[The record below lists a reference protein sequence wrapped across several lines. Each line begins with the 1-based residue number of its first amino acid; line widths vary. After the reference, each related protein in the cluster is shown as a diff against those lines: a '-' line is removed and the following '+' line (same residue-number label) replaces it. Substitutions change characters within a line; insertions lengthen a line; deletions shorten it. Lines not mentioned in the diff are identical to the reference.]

1 MAIPDADPRA
11 QDLDAAFAAAMDAP
25 ARPRAEAKPPPEV
38 DHDAPHGRD
47 EAGEPLAPFGLT
59 KDGKPK
65 RTPGG
70 RPRKDAPDAPRTGT
84 VTPARPESGGKA
96 GKAKPDPRDW
106 TEELSGLADA
116 AWFGL
121 SALGKVSGSV
131 PVLGKLLP
139 GAKVQ
144 AQAFI
149 LSETKPQL
157 VGAVNLAAQHSA
169 SAARFCARLE
179 DGDGLWA
186 LSAMFM
192 VMPVLS
198 MSVAVWK
205 GEAIDTADGGKVA
218 ADDMAALNG
227 AKMDEAVARIQAQI
241 AAQAQAAQAS
251 VAGAA
256 EPQPAA

>member
-1 MAIPDADPRA
+1 MAIPGADPRA
-11 QDLDAAFAAAMDAP
+11 KDLDAAFAAAMDAP
-25 ARPRAEAKPPPEV
+25 ARPVAQAKAPPEV

-47 EAGEPLAPFGLT
+47 DQGEPLAPFGLT

-70 RPRKDAPDAPRTGT
+70 RPRKDSPDAPRTGT
-84 VTPARPESGGKA
+84 VTPIRPDDAKASKGKPES
-96 GKAKPDPRDW
+96 RDW
-106 TEELSGLADA
+106 SEELSGLADA

-121 SALGKVSGSV
+121 SAIGKVSGSV

-139 GAKVQ
+139 EAKIE

-149 LSETKPQL
+149 LSECKPQL

-169 SAARFCARLE
+169 GAARFCGKLE
-179 DGDGLWA
+179 GGDALWA

-198 MSVAVWK
+198 MSAAVWK
-205 GEAIDTADGGKVA
+205 GQGIDTAQGKLGA
-218 ADDMAALNG
+218 ADMAKLNE
-227 AKMDEAVARIQAQI
+227 AKMDETLARIQAQI
-241 AAQAQAAQAS
+241 AAQAEAAQANMG
-251 VAGAA
+251 AAA
-256 EPQPAA
+256 EPPPAA